1 MAAVLASLFDFV
13 VASAAL
19 LILLVAVRT
28 SPSIYLFWT
37 PALLLN
43 IVLLAAGIGMVVS
56 AASLFFRDV
65 KYIVEVL
72 LTFGIFFT
80 PVFYDVGML
89 GNKGRWLLLNPVAP
103 ILEGLSAC
111 IAHQRSPQLAWI
123 GYSVGFAMVVFLG
136 GYFFFKHLEPAFAE
150 SI

>member
-1 MAAVLASLFDFV
+1 MAAVLASLFDFA

-28 SPSIYLFWT
+28 SLSIYLLWT
-37 PALLLN
+37 PALLLT
-43 IVLLAAGIGMVVS
+43 VVFLAAGIGMVVS

-89 GNKGRWLLLNPVAP
+89 GAKGKWLLLNPVAP
-103 ILEGLSAC
+103 ILEGLNAC
-111 IAHQRSPQLAWI
+111 IAHQRPPQLAWVM
-123 GYSVGFAMVVFLG
+123 YSVGVGLAVFLG